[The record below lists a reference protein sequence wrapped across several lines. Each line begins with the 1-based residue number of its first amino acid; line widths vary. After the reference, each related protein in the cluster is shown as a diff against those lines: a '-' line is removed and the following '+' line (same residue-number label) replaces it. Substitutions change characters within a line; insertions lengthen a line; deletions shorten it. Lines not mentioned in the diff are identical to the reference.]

1 MPNAF
6 ASMLQ
11 IYHEPGLSSF
21 REEFETHGK
30 QAESMHSTLYAR
42 RRRENARLR
51 NTKMQTKKLIL

>member
-21 REEFETHGK
+21 REGFETHEK

-42 RRRENARLR
+42 LR
-51 NTKMQTKKLIL
+51 NTKMQTKELIL